1 MVCDGCNFYFSFW
14 AVFGPFTPLKAQEIK
29 TKKNEEKLPGDIII
43 LQNYDQMMYIS

>member
-29 TKKNEEKLPGDIII
+29 TKKNEKKIAWRYHDFTKL
-43 LQNYDQMMYIS
+43 